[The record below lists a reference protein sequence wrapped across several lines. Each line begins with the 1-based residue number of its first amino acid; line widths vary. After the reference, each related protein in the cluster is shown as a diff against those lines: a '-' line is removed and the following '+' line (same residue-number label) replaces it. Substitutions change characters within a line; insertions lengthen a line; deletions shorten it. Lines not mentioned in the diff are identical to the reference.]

1 MSRTTNSNYNLQSK
15 RVYSSIQE
23 GSAEQISDDE
33 DNLESE
39 ADPVKTEVAVEDA
52 PAKVETEPVKA
63 EDKQETAPFEP
74 VVKKESS
81 SAKGTECDQ

>member
-1 MSRTTNSNYNLQSK
+1 M
-15 RVYSSIQE
+15 
-23 GSAEQISDDE
+23 
-33 DNLESE
+33 
-39 ADPVKTEVAVEDA
+39 EDA